1 MKRSRAATRRPL
13 PGSPFNVPTVAP
25 PVVEFALH
33 DRVTHDTYGL
43 GLVIRVEGDVAV
55 LVDFG
60 PRTERITAPY
70 HKLFK
75 L

>member
-1 MKRSRAATRRPL
+1 MKRSRAARRLL

-25 PVVEFALH
+25 PVKRFALH

-43 GLVIRVEGDVAV
+43 GSVIRVEGEVAV
-55 LVDFG
+55 YVDFG
-60 PRTERITAPY
+60 ARTERITAPY
-70 HKLFK
+70 DKMFK